1 MEKSGWENS
10 ARSGVKKRSREDSFY
25 GRIKMELGPREL
37 MTFGI
42 VLTGIATTWG
52 VLKATIKS
60 LTATLEDAKTSLSE
74 VHTRLDKLEAKQA
87 VALSSIDVMAKDIL
101 SPQILKERSERDGA
115 ITERLNSLERMM
127 DKQIHLHNGR
137 HPST

>member
-1 MEKSGWENS
+1 
-10 ARSGVKKRSREDSFY
+10 
-25 GRIKMELGPREL
+25 MELGPREL

-60 LTATLEDAKTSLSE
+60 LTSTLGDTKTSLSE
-74 VHTRLDKLEAKQA
+74 AHTRLDRLEAKQA
-87 VALSSIDVMAKDIL
+87 VGLAAIDVMAKDIL

-115 ITERLNSLERMM
+115 ITERLNSLERLM

>member
-1 MEKSGWENS
+1 ML
-10 ARSGVKKRSREDSFY
+10 
-25 GRIKMELGPREL
+25 ELGPKEL

-60 LTATLEDAKTSLSE
+60 LTATLADAKTSLSE
-74 VHTRLDKLEAKQA
+74 VHTRLDRLEAKQA

-115 ITERLNSLERMM
+115 VEMRLRSLETQIERVHRM
-127 DKQIHLHNGR
+127 HNGT
-137 HPST
+137 HPPPPPSRE

>member
-1 MEKSGWENS
+1 
-10 ARSGVKKRSREDSFY
+10 
-25 GRIKMELGPREL
+25 MELGPREL

-60 LTATLEDAKTSLSE
+60 LTSTLKDTKTSLSE
-74 VHTRLDKLEAKQA
+74 AHTRLDRLEAKQA
-87 VALSSIDVMAKDIL
+87 VGLAAIDVMAKDIL
-101 SPQILKERSERDGA
+101 SPQILKERSERDGS
-115 ITERLNSLERMM
+115 ITERLERMM
-127 DKQIHLHNGR
+127 EKQIHLHNGR

>member
-1 MEKSGWENS
+1 ML
-10 ARSGVKKRSREDSFY
+10 
-25 GRIKMELGPREL
+25 ELGPREL
-37 MTFGI
+37 LTFGI

-60 LTATLEDAKTSLSE
+60 ITSTLDDVKEDMTSLNQ
-74 VHTRLDKLEAKQA
+74 RLDKVEARQA

-115 ITERLNSLERMM
+115 VEMRLRSLEAQIDRMHRM
-127 DKQIHLHNGR
+127 HNGT
-137 HPST
+137 HPPPPSRE

>member
-1 MEKSGWENS
+1 
-10 ARSGVKKRSREDSFY
+10 
-25 GRIKMELGPREL
+25 MELGPREL

-60 LTATLEDAKTSLSE
+60 LTSTLKDTKTSLSE
-74 VHTRLDKLEAKQA
+74 AHTRLDRLEAKQA
-87 VALSSIDVMAKDIL
+87 VGLAAIDVMAKDIL
-101 SPQILKERSERDGA
+101 SPQILKERSERDGS

-127 DKQIHLHNGR
+127 EKQIHLHNGR

>member
-1 MEKSGWENS
+1 
-10 ARSGVKKRSREDSFY
+10 
-25 GRIKMELGPREL
+25 

-60 LTATLEDAKTSLSE
+60 ITATLDDVKENMASLNQ
-74 VHTRLDKLEAKQA
+74 RLDSVEARQA

-115 ITERLNSLERMM
+115 VEMRLRSLESQIDRMHRM
-127 DKQIHLHNGR
+127 HNGT
-137 HPST
+137 HPPTASSN

>member
-1 MEKSGWENS
+1 ML
-10 ARSGVKKRSREDSFY
+10 
-25 GRIKMELGPREL
+25 ELGPKEL

-60 LTATLEDAKTSLSE
+60 ITATLDDVKEDMASLNQ
-74 VHTRLDKLEAKQA
+74 RLDKVEARQA

-101 SPQILKERSERDGA
+101 SPQILKERSERDVA
-115 ITERLNSLERMM
+115 VEMRLRSLESQIDRIHRMY
-127 DKQIHLHNGR
+127 NGT
-137 HPST
+137 HPPTAFKE

>member
-1 MEKSGWENS
+1 ML
-10 ARSGVKKRSREDSFY
+10 
-25 GRIKMELGPREL
+25 ELGPKEL

-60 LTATLEDAKTSLSE
+60 ITATLDDVKEDMASLNQ
-74 VHTRLDKLEAKQA
+74 RLDKVEARQA

-115 ITERLNSLERMM
+115 VEMRLRSLESQIDRIHRM
-127 DKQIHLHNGR
+127 HNGT
-137 HPST
+137 HPPPPSRE